1 MLDFSKYKN
10 KNNIIEQIGEKE
22 GMSTFKENIVTI
34 LDLDYNKTIKEASTV
49 ELYNAVSKA
58 AMKSLAN
65 QWSWE
70 TDSKK
75 VCYFS
80 AEFLIGRLVYNN
92 LMNLGLMNQLAD
104 LFAEN
109 GIDIRVFEEIE
120 DNAQGNGGLGR
131 LAACFLD
138 SAATQNV
145 TLNGYGIRYRYGIYK
160 QYFENGFQKETADN
174 WTKFG
179 DPWSIRREEDKVRID
194 FKGQSVWA
202 VPYDTPVIGYGAAKI
217 NTLRLWQAEPI
228 EEFNFALF
236 NDQKYDK
243 SFKEKNDA
251 EAITAVL
258 YPNDSTDAGKKLR
271 LKQQYFF
278 SSASLQ
284 DILKKYKAKYGND
297 FSKLSKEYAIQLN
310 DTHPVVSVP
319 ELCRILVENE
329 GLSFN
334 KALKICKEVF
344 AYTNH
349 TVMAE
354 ALEKWSIKLFKSVL
368 PNVYKYVVKINNALI
383 KDLEKMGITGTDVE
397 KYQIIDNPYD
407 DNKAWYIIHM
417 ARLAIYASH
426 STNGVA
432 AIHTEILKNDALK
445 EWYEIYP
452 ERFNNKTNGITQ
464 RRWLALAN
472 EELAG
477 FINDKIGNGW
487 ITNLDELKK
496 LEKFKSDKNVIK
508 EFDAIKK
515 IKKQQLAE
523 YIKEKEGIDV
533 NPNFI
538 FDIQVKRLH
547 EYKRQL
553 LNAFSILDIYYGLK
567 DGRIKDFTPT
577 VFIFGAKA
585 APGYARA
592 KGIIKFINEIAKM
605 IANDPEVND
614 KLQVVFISNYCVS
627 YAEKITPAADVS
639 EQISTAGTE
648 ASGTGN
654 MKFML
659 NGAVTLGT
667 YDGAN
672 VEIVAEAGE
681 ENNYIFGARVEDIEK
696 IKDSYDPK
704 KIYNENPRIK
714 KVVDTL
720 IDGTLSDDGTGLFQN
735 LYNSLF
741 ETLPWEKAD
750 KYYLLEDLMSY
761 CDAKLQVNKDY
772 ADTLK
777 FREKCFINTANAG
790 KFSSDRTILQYA
802 KEIWE
807 A

>member
-1 MLDFSKYKN
+1 
-10 KNNIIEQIGEKE
+10 
-22 GMSTFKENIVTI
+22 
-34 LDLDYNKTIKEASTV
+34 
-49 ELYNAVSKA
+49 
-58 AMKSLAN
+58 
-65 QWSWE
+65 
-70 TDSKK
+70 
-75 VCYFS
+75 
-80 AEFLIGRLVYNN
+80 
-92 LMNLGLMNQLAD
+92 
-104 LFAEN
+104 
-109 GIDIRVFEEIE
+109 
-120 DNAQGNGGLGR
+120 
-131 LAACFLD
+131 
-138 SAATQNV
+138 
-145 TLNGYGIRYRYGIYK
+145 
-160 QYFENGFQKETADN
+160 
-174 WTKFG
+174 
-179 DPWSIRREEDKVRID
+179 
-194 FKGQSVWA
+194 
-202 VPYDTPVIGYGAAKI
+202 
-217 NTLRLWQAEPI
+217 
-228 EEFNFALF
+228 
-236 NDQKYDK
+236 
-243 SFKEKNDA
+243 
-251 EAITAVL
+251 
-258 YPNDSTDAGKKLR
+258 
-271 LKQQYFF
+271 
-278 SSASLQ
+278 
-284 DILKKYKAKYGND
+284 
-297 FSKLSKEYAIQLN
+297 
-310 DTHPVVSVP
+310 
-319 ELCRILVENE
+319 
-329 GLSFN
+329 
-334 KALKICKEVF
+334 
-344 AYTNH
+344 
-349 TVMAE
+349 MAE

-681 ENNYIFGARVEDIEK
+681 ENNYIFGARVEDLEK

-704 KIYNENPRIK
+704 KIYNNNPRIK

-777 FREKCFINTANAG
+777 FREKCFMNTANAG

>member
-22 GMSTFKENIVTI
+22 VMSTFKENIVTI

-487 ITNLDELKK
+487 ITNLDELKN

-681 ENNYIFGARVEDIEK
+681 ENNYIFGARVEDLEK

-761 CDAKLQVNKDY
+761 CDTKLQVNKDY

-777 FREKCFINTANAG
+777 FREKCFMNTANAG

>member
-1 MLDFSKYKN
+1 
-10 KNNIIEQIGEKE
+10 
-22 GMSTFKENIVTI
+22 MSTFKENIVTI
-34 LDLDYNKTIKEASTV
+34 LDLDYNKSIKEATTV

-58 AMKSLAN
+58 AMKSIAN

-70 TDSKK
+70 TEKKK
-75 VCYFS
+75 VCYLS

-92 LMNLGLMNQLAD
+92 LLSLGLMNQLSE

-109 GIDIRVFEEIE
+109 DIDIRIFEDIE
-120 DNAQGNGGLGR
+120 DNALGNGGLGR

-138 SAATQNV
+138 SAATQGV
-145 TLNGYGIRYRYGIYK
+145 VLNGYGIRYRYGIFK
-160 QYFENGFQKETADN
+160 QYFENGFQKETADE

-179 DPWSIRREEDKVRID
+179 DPWSVRREEDKVKIN

-202 VPYDTPVIGYGAAKI
+202 VPYDTPVIGYGAATI

-228 EEFNFALF
+228 EEFNFDLF
-236 NDQKYDK
+236 NAQKYDK
-243 SFKEKNDA
+243 SVKEKNEA
-251 EAITAVL
+251 EAITSVL

-284 DILKKYKAKYGND
+284 DVLKKYKAHHGND
-297 FSKLSKEYAIQLN
+297 FSYLSKEYAIQLN
-310 DTHPVVSVP
+310 DTHPVVSIP
-319 ELCRILVENE
+319 ELCRLLVEEE
-329 GLSFN
+329 GLTFN

-349 TVMAE
+349 TIMAE
-354 ALEKWSIKLFKSVL
+354 ALEKWSVKLFKSVL
-368 PNVYKYVVKINNALI
+368 PNVFKYVEKINKALI
-383 KDLEKMGITGTDVE
+383 KELEGKVDDIT

-407 DNKAWYIIHM
+407 DNKEWFVIHM

-432 AIHTEILKNDALK
+432 RIHTEILKNDALK

-477 FINDKIGNGW
+477 FITDKIGNSW
-487 ITNLDELKK
+487 ITNLDEVKK
-496 LEKFKSDKNVIK
+496 MEKFVDDKKVIK
-508 EFDAIKK
+508 EFDEIKK
-515 IKKQQLAE
+515 IKKQQLAA
-523 YIKEKEGIDV
+523 YVKEKEGIDM
-533 NPNFI
+533 NPDFI
-538 FDIQVKRLH
+538 FDVQVKRLH

-567 DGRIKDFTPT
+567 DGRIKDFNPT
-577 VFIFGAKA
+577 AFIFGAKA
-585 APGYARA
+585 APGYLRA

-614 KLQVVFISNYCVS
+614 KLQVVFVSNYCVS
-627 YAEKITPAADVS
+627 YAEKIIPAAEVS

-648 ASGTGN
+648 ASGTSN

-672 VEIVAEAGE
+672 VEIVEQAGE
-681 ENNYIFGARVEDIEK
+681 ENNYIFGLRVEDIEK
-696 IKDSYDPK
+696 IKDSYNPK
-704 KIYNENPRIK
+704 AIYDSNPRIK
-714 KVVDTL
+714 RVVDTL
-720 IDGTLSDDGTGLFQN
+720 IDGTLDDAGTGLFKN
-735 LYNSLF
+735 LYDSLF
-741 ETLPWEKAD
+741 QDLPWEKAD
-750 KYYLLEDLMSY
+750 KYYLLEDLIPY
-761 CDAKLQVNKDY
+761 IDAKLQVNKDY
-772 ADTLK
+772 SDIES
-777 FREKCFINTANAG
+777 FRKKCFINMANAG
-790 KFSSDRTILQYA
+790 KFSSDRTIKDYA
-802 KEIWE
+802 EEVWN